1 MAKIYNLNDYIINN
15 TSNVLKTGKKRYKLI
30 KDYPNNKSAKK
41 DKYFITDNKLAND
54 IIVEKDDDI
63 IETISY
69 ELNFL
74 NEEENTIQN
83 SNKEYVMQLFIQYL
97 NYIDGN
103 INKLADDIINNK
115 LYEYSSLVKLFPE
128 FADYVNLCD
137 NLKEYYLYHLIEEKI
152 DVNSNNAF
160 EINKG
165 ELDTAATNKTTII
178 SKYADSMN
186 LTNAILF
193 KDDGKVY
200 TINENGEENIL
211 LEGSTIIIHNP
222 YNLKD
227 VIYTLEVL
235 AGTDNKVVLGT
246 WGFKSFEKKHLMLLN
261 NYLKL
266 ICILSDNDTKNI
278 DLKTSKNFEYD
289 GIQCNSISVNT
300 KHLKEVIPTND
311 LLTDKEIEIV
321 KKASNNKIKK
331 L

>member
-1 MAKIYNLNDYIINN
+1 
-15 TSNVLKTGKKRYKLI
+15 
-30 KDYPNNKSAKK
+30 
-41 DKYFITDNKLAND
+41 
-54 IIVEKDDDI
+54 
-63 IETISY
+63 
-69 ELNFL
+69 
-74 NEEENTIQN
+74 
-83 SNKEYVMQLFIQYL
+83 
-97 NYIDGN
+97 
-103 INKLADDIINNK
+103 
-115 LYEYSSLVKLFPE
+115 
-128 FADYVNLCD
+128 
-137 NLKEYYLYHLIEEKI
+137 
-152 DVNSNNAF
+152 
-160 EINKG
+160 
-165 ELDTAATNKTTII
+165 
-178 SKYADSMN
+178 MN